1 MTPPDIHAPGLA
13 RVIPGLPNDGETP
26 VFREPWEARVFA
38 MTVSAHDAGLFS
50 WPEWTQALGAE
61 IRAAGASPEDTGA
74 DYYRLWLA
82 AFEKLLAEKG
92 ATSADTLADLKAAWD
107 RAAKATPHGQP
118 ILLGADEKRS

>member
-1 MTPPDIHAPGLA
+1 MTPPDIDAPELA

-38 MTVSAHDAGLFS
+38 MTVSAHDAGLFT
-50 WPEWTQALGAE
+50 WPEWTQALGVE
-61 IRAAGASPEDTGA
+61 IRAAGSNPEDTGA
-74 DYYRLWLA
+74 DYYRHWLA

-92 ATSADTLADLKAAWD
+92 ATSAETLADLKTAWD

-118 ILLGADEKRS
+118 IVLGAEKTSS